1 MTEPERPGGAGSPG
15 ASLVRGA
22 ALLRR
27 HPALPAGLVFA
38 AALLLAPTFAERGTL
53 NDLWNVAFAVVL
65 ASAWNLLG
73 GFAGQVSLGYSA
85 FVGIGAYTT
94 VLLSLAGWSPWLTLP
109 AGAILAAG
117 FSIVVGLP
125 TFRLRGPYFTIATI
139 GVGEAVRVIAS
150 GLSFTGG
157 SSGLRMP
164 AGTFDFTA
172 NYLAMAVLALVT
184 VGLMAWLQQHA
195 FGLALEAIRQDIDA
209 AEALGVSSTR
219 TKLQAHALSAALVAV
234 AGGLFAI
241 NFQYISPGSVF
252 DFRLS
257 LSIVLMPIVGG
268 VGTVVGPVLGALLF
282 SYLQIKLLASPTIRD
297 SYLFIYGGL
306 LIVVMLFEP
315 RGMVGLW
322 QRLVRRWPR
331 RRSPAVAEPGRV

>member
-1 MTEPERPGGAGSPG
+1 MT
-15 ASLVRGA
+15 

-27 HPALPAGLVFA
+27 HPALLPGLVFA
-38 AALLLAPTFAERGTL
+38 ALLLLAPVLADRGTQ
-53 NDLWNVAFAVVL
+53 NDLWNMAFFVVL
-65 ASAWNLLG
+65 AAAWNLLG

-94 VLLSLAGWSPWLTLP
+94 VLLAQAGWSPWLTLP
-109 AGAILAAG
+109 VGAALAAA
-117 FSIVVGLP
+117 FSVVVGLP

-150 GLSFTGG
+150 GLEFTGG

-164 AGTFDFTA
+164 PGTFDFTA
-172 NYLAMAVLALVT
+172 NYYAMVGLALATLALV
-184 VGLMAWLQQHA
+184 AWLQQHA
-195 FGLALEAIRQDIDA
+195 FGLALEAIRQDIDG
-209 AEALGVSSTR
+209 AEALGVNSTR
-219 TKLQAHALSAALVAV
+219 SKLQAHAISSALVAV
-234 AGGLFAI
+234 AGGLFAT

-257 LSIVLMPIVGG
+257 LTIVLMPIVGG
-268 VGTVVGPVLGALLF
+268 MGTLTGPVLGAMLF
-282 SYLQIKLLASPTIRD
+282 SYLQIKLLASPALRD

-315 RGMVGLW
+315 RGIMGLW
-322 QRLVRRWPR
+322 ERLWSKLPR
-331 RRSPAVAEPGRV
+331 RRSSAVAEAHGAG

>member
-1 MTEPERPGGAGSPG
+1 MN
-15 ASLVRGA
+15 
-22 ALLRR
+22 LLRR
-27 HPALPAGLVFA
+27 HPALVPGLLFA
-38 AALLLAPTFAERGTL
+38 AFLLLAPMFAERGTL
-53 NDLWNVAFAVVL
+53 NDLWNMAFFVVL
-65 ASAWNLLG
+65 AAAWNLLG

-94 VLLSLAGWSPWLTLP
+94 VLLANAGWSPWLTLP
-109 AGAILAAG
+109 VGAALAVA
-117 FSIVVGLP
+117 FSVVVGLP

-150 GLSFTGG
+150 GLEFTGG

-164 AGTFDFTA
+164 AGTFDFTT
-172 NYLAMAVLALVT
+172 NYYAMVGLALVT
-184 VGLMAWLQQHA
+184 LALVAWLQQHA

-209 AEALGVSSTR
+209 AEALGVHSTQA
-219 TKLQAHALSAALVAV
+219 KLQAHAISAALVAI
-234 AGGLFAI
+234 AGGLFAT

-257 LSIVLMPIVGG
+257 LTIVLMPIVGG
-268 VGTVVGPVLGALLF
+268 MGTMTGPVLGALLF
-282 SYLQIKLLASPTIRD
+282 SYLQIKLLASPALRD

-315 RGMVGLW
+315 KGIMGLW
-322 QRLVRRWPR
+322 GRLLGLRPRRPAPTVGEVRRA
-331 RRSPAVAEPGRV
+331 S

>member
-1 MTEPERPGGAGSPG
+1 MT
-15 ASLVRGA
+15 

-27 HPALPAGLVFA
+27 HPLLPVGMAIGAF
-38 AALLLAPTFAERGTL
+38 LLLAPVFAERGTE
-53 NDLWNVAFAVVL
+53 NDLWNMSFFVVL
-65 ASAWNLLG
+65 AAAWNLLG

-94 VLLSLAGWSPWLTLP
+94 VLLAKAGWSPWLTLP
-109 AGAILAAG
+109 VGAALAAA
-117 FSIVVGLP
+117 FSVVVGLP

-150 GLSFTGG
+150 GLEFTGG

-164 AGTFDFTA
+164 PGTFDFTA
-172 NYLAMAVLALVT
+172 NYYGMVVLALFT
-184 VGLMAWLQQHA
+184 LGLVAWLQQHA
-195 FGLALEAIRQDIDA
+195 FGLALEAIRQDIDG
-209 AEALGVSSTR
+209 AEALGVNSTQV
-219 TKLQAHALSAALVAV
+219 KLQAHAISSALVAV
-234 AGGLFAI
+234 AGGLFAT

-257 LSIVLMPIVGG
+257 LTIVLMPIVGG
-268 VGTVVGPVLGALLF
+268 MGTLTGPVLGAMLF
-282 SYLQIKLLASPTIRD
+282 SYLQIKLLASPALRD

-315 RGMVGLW
+315 RGIVGLLERVW
-322 QRLVRRWPR
+322 SRLPR
-331 RRSPAVAEPGRV
+331 RRTQTVAEAHGAR

>member
-1 MTEPERPGGAGSPG
+1 MT
-15 ASLVRGA
+15 

-27 HPALPAGLVFA
+27 HPLLPVGLAFGA
-38 AALLLAPTFAERGTL
+38 FLLLAPVFAERGTE
-53 NDLWNVAFAVVL
+53 NDLWNMSFFVVL
-65 ASAWNLLG
+65 AAAWNLLG

-94 VLLSLAGWSPWLTLP
+94 VLLAKAGWSPWLTLP
-109 AGAILAAG
+109 VGAALAAA
-117 FSIVVGLP
+117 FSVVVGLP

-150 GLSFTGG
+150 GLDFTGG

-164 AGTFDFTA
+164 PGTFDFTA
-172 NYLAMAVLALVT
+172 NYYAMVVLALFTLALV
-184 VGLMAWLQQHA
+184 AWLQQHA
-195 FGLALEAIRQDIDA
+195 FGLALEAIRQDIDG
-209 AEALGVSSTR
+209 AEALGVNSTQV
-219 TKLQAHALSAALVAV
+219 KLQAHAISSALVAV
-234 AGGLFAI
+234 AGGLFAT

-257 LSIVLMPIVGG
+257 LTIVLMPIVGG
-268 VGTVVGPVLGALLF
+268 MGTLTGPVLGAMLF
-282 SYLQIKLLASPTIRD
+282 SYLQIKLLASPALRD

-315 RGMVGLW
+315 RGIVGLLERVW
-322 QRLVRRWPR
+322 ARVPR
-331 RRSPAVAEPGRV
+331 RRTQLTEAHGAG